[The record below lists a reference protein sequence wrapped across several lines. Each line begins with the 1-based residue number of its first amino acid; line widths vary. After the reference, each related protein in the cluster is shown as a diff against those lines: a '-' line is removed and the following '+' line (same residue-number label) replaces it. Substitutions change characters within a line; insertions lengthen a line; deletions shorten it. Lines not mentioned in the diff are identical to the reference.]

1 MCGEAWLVL
10 VLAITGTVVAQ
21 WAGMPHNG
29 QAQSWMIVAIFH
41 VNNALHTS
49 PYHLPTETQSVFTS
63 SDEHLLN
70 KTK

>member
-49 PYHLPTETQSVFTS
+49 PHTISPTNRNSISLHE
-63 SDEHLLN
+63 LR
-70 KTK
+70 